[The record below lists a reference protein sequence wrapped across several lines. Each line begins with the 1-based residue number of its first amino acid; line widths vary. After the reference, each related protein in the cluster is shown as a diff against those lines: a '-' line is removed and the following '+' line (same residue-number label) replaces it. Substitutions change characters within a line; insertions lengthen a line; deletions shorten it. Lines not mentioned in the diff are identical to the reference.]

1 MLKIKNFIY
10 YGALIL
16 IILTL
21 IGEILFINYNL
32 DNNPRFRTNFNLN
45 FGYKAWGRDYAET
58 IIEEKYKGEELSYYY
73 EQAYI
78 NSKFD
83 DDVLKPYFVTLY
95 FLTDEKSITY
105 IAWTDKETYTIEWEV
120 LKEYE

>member
-32 DNNPRFRTNFNLN
+32 DNNPRFRTNFNLK

-58 IIEEKYKGEELSYYY
+58 IIEEKYKGEEVSYYY